1 MLCLSFLLLP
11 RTIQNSGC
19 RFVYTALPEIL
30 GELVYTYSGAD
41 EISLDSCQLVP
52 TTHDEGDGL
61 RLCECYS

>member
-1 MLCLSFLLLP
+1 M
-11 RTIQNSGC
+11 
-19 RFVYTALPEIL
+19 YTALPEIL